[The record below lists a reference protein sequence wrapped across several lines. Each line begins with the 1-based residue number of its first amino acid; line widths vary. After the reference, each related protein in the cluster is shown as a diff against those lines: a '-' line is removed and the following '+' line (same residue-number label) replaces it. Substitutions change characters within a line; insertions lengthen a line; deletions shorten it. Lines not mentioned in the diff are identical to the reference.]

1 MSQVAQLG
9 NQLRKN
15 TAADAALYAA
25 RVRVKTVA
33 LPVEHGGWGLSL
45 EPVVLGLLVAPSWP
59 GLFLSLATLGAFLA
73 RHPLKI
79 VTGDRRRGRRFPR
92 TPIAERFVILY
103 GGVAALGFL
112 AAIKTA
118 ASGEF
123 LLPLVL
129 AAPLAS
135 IQLIYDAKGRSR
147 ELLPELAG
155 SIAMASVAAS
165 LALAGGWSRAPAFC
179 LWLVLASRIVPT
191 ILFVRARL
199 RLLRGHAASAASVIL
214 AHSAA
219 TAVVLVLARMR
230 LVPVLAVAASLVL
243 LLRAAF
249 GFTERRPITAKR
261 VGFRELGFGAITVF
275 AVAAGYL
282 FGW

>member
-1 MSQVAQLG
+1 MSQVAQFG

-15 TAADAALYAA
+15 AAADSASPAA

-79 VTGDRRRGRRFPR
+79 VAGDRRRGRRFPR

-103 GGVAALGFL
+103 GGIATLGLVAAF
-112 AAIKTA
+112 KTA

-135 IQLIYDAKGRSR
+135 IQLIYDTKGRSR
-147 ELLPELAG
+147 ELLPEVAG

-165 LALAGGWSRAPAFC
+165 LALAGGWSRPLAFS
-179 LWLVLASRIVPT
+179 LWLVLAARIVPT

-199 RLLRGHAASAASVIL
+199 RLLRGHAACMASVIL

-219 TAVVLVLARMR
+219 TAVVLALARMR
-230 LVPVLAVAASLVL
+230 LDPMPAVAASLVL

-261 VGFRELGFGAITVF
+261 VGLRELGFGAITVF

-282 FGW
+282 FG

>member
-1 MSQVAQLG
+1 M
-9 NQLRKN
+9 
-15 TAADAALYAA
+15 
-25 RVRVKTVA
+25 
-33 LPVEHGGWGLSL
+33 
-45 EPVVLGLLVAPSWP
+45 
-59 GLFLSLATLGAFLA
+59 
-73 RHPLKI
+73 
-79 VTGDRRRGRRFPR
+79 
-92 TPIAERFVILY
+92 
-103 GGVAALGFL
+103 
-112 AAIKTA
+112 
-118 ASGEF
+118 
-123 LLPLVL
+123 

-147 ELLPELAG
+147 ELLPEVAG

-165 LALAGGWSRAPAFC
+165 LALAGGWSRPAAFS
-179 LWLVLASRIVPT
+179 LWLVLAARIVPT

-219 TAVVLVLARMR
+219 TAIVLVLARVR

-261 VGFRELGFGAITVF
+261 VGLRELGFGAITVF

>member
-1 MSQVAQLG
+1 M
-9 NQLRKN
+9 
-15 TAADAALYAA
+15 
-25 RVRVKTVA
+25 RVKTVA